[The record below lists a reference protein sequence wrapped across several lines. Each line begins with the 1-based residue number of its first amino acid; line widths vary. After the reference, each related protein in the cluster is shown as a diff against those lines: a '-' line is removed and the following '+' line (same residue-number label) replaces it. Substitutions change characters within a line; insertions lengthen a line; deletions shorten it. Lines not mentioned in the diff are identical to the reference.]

1 MFSYY
6 TEILTCGGVAFRD
19 NFGKSNIPGQSRLK
33 RFSGPFRDTGK
44 KSGTSWQL
52 RSNYQEDTVTL
63 SSCTPFVTG
72 YGDIFRRSHSS
83 YIKSVEELGYWRQQE
98 LAVMQFVC
106 GNGVSQ

>member
-1 MFSYY
+1 MGAWHFGI
-6 TEILTCGGVAFRD
+6 IL
-19 NFGKSNIPGQSRLK
+19 GKSNIPGQSRLK

-83 YIKSVEELGYWRQQE
+83 YIKSVEEMGIGGSKNLQ
-98 LAVMQFVC
+98 
-106 GNGVSQ
+106 